1 MDGLF
6 TMVRSVCAD
15 CGEGGIE
22 AQDVQF
28 LQGHKVLQCNVSES
42 EEPLAKAQTRMQAT
56 RRQAMRRVPVQVA
69 TALRRL
75 SDLLPA
81 DAICK

>member
-1 MDGLF
+1 
-6 TMVRSVCAD
+6 MVRSVCAD

-28 LQGHKVLQCNVSES
+28 LQGHKVLQCNVSE
-42 EEPLAKAQTRMQAT
+42 EPLAKAQARMQAT
-56 RRQAMRRVPVQVA
+56 RRQAMRRVPDQAA

>member
-1 MDGLF
+1 MDGLYM
-6 TMVRSVCAD
+6 MVRSVCAD

-28 LQGHKVLQCNVSES
+28 LQGHKVLQCNVSE
-42 EEPLAKAQTRMQAT
+42 EPLAKAQTRMQAM
-56 RRQAMRRVPVQVA
+56 RRQAMRRVPVQAA

>member
-1 MDGLF
+1 MDGLY

-28 LQGHKVLQCNVSES
+28 LQGHKVLQCNVSE
-42 EEPLAKAQTRMQAT
+42 EPLAKAQARMQAT
-56 RRQAMRRVPVQVA
+56 RRQAMRRVPVQAA

>member
-1 MDGLF
+1 MDGLY

>member
-1 MDGLF
+1 
-6 TMVRSVCAD
+6 MVRSVCAD

-28 LQGHKVLQCNVSES
+28 LQGHKVLQCNVSE
-42 EEPLAKAQTRMQAT
+42 EPLAKAQARMQAT
-56 RRQAMRRVPVQVA
+56 RRQAMRRVPVQAA